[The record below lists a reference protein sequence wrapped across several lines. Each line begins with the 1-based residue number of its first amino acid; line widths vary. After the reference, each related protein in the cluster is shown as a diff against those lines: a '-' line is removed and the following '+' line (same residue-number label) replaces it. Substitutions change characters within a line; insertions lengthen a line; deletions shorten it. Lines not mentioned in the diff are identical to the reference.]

1 MTALLVP
8 VYRQPP
14 AIYRAARAL
23 RRFGIIVL
31 VLLILYAGSVGYSA
45 YEAAHA
51 TVESRTLTGV
61 LVANGN
67 LDIGGSF
74 TLSNPGIYPIA
85 GLELAV
91 RLANDTGV
99 HLGTVTVGPD
109 TVDGG
114 GTGLFLI
121 SISLP
126 IAASSAAES
135 LLFVDQYIEVN
146 AWANVTYAYLFP
158 LSVALSETRSWGA
171 PFEGFHA
178 TVGTPTLVNGTI
190 VAPVTLFWA
199 NHASFTEQ
207 GAISFVIDS
216 ASGAQCG
223 SGGFSMDVPPGS
235 VYDQTQGVDL
245 SSTCSPAGGELLAS
259 LTVEGSTTT
268 FPPEP
273 IP

>member
-1 MTALLVP
+1 V
-8 VYRQPP
+8 
-14 AIYRAARAL
+14 
-23 RRFGIIVL
+23 IVL

-51 TVESRTLTGV
+51 TVESRTLAGV
-61 LVANGN
+61 LVANG
-67 LDIGGSF
+67 DIEIAGSF
-74 TLSNPGIYPIA
+74 TLSNPGIYPIG

-91 RLANDTGV
+91 HLANETGV

-114 GTGLFLI
+114 QTGLFPI

-126 IAASSAAES
+126 IATSTAAES
-135 LLFVDQYIEVN
+135 LLFIDQYLEVT

-158 LSVALSETRSWGA
+158 LSVALSESRSWGA

-178 TVGTPTLVNGTI
+178 TVGTPTFVNGTI
-190 VAPVTLFWA
+190 VVPVTLFWA
-199 NHASFTEQ
+199 DHASFAEQ
-207 GAISFVIDS
+207 GTASFVIDS
-216 ASGAQCG
+216 AGGADCG
-223 SGGFSMDVPPGS
+223 GGEFPMNVPPGGA
-235 VYDQTQGVDL
+235 YDQTQKVAL
-245 SSTCSPAGGELLAS
+245 NATCSPAGGELLS
-259 LTVEGSTTT
+259 SITIGGSTTS